1 MDRETDMVPPL
12 SIGGWPALS
21 RWALGPGTQFADP
34 ALLVDGLVAAVR
46 ADGIGEA
53 RLPAELTLTLRSA
66 NPLLMTSEV
75 RWTLARNGAEERL
88 SLGLDDMMPGA
99 TAATDIHRTVTRR
112 IPLADG
118 SVQVLRLACDADGAG
133 AATLDPL
140 ADAMAAA
147 LLGPLEALI
156 GRRALVTLA
165 ETYLGRRSAR
175 KVLEGAITRGH
186 RERIEAVLWVSD
198 LRGFT
203 ALSERLPPDRVVALL
218 NAYFERQAAPIRAFG
233 GEVLKFI
240 GDGLLAIFPIEDGDA
255 DQAMRQAVRAARSAL
270 GSVTAYRQKAE
281 AAGEPAP
288 AIGIALHLGPVDYGN
303 IGAPDRLDFTA
314 IGATVNL
321 ASRLEGLCKP
331 LGIPLILSAAAA
343 AHAGEPIAVLADQR
357 VPGIAEP
364 IRIMTLADFAPK
376 S

>member
-1 MDRETDMVPPL
+1 MDRETDMSPPL
-12 SIGGWPALS
+12 PIADWPALA
-21 RWALGPGTQFADP
+21 RWALRPGTQFADP
-34 ALLVDGLVAAVR
+34 AQLVDGLVAAVR
-46 ADGIGEA
+46 ADGIGVT

-75 RWTLARNGAEERL
+75 RWTLERNRAEERL
-88 SLGLDDMMPGA
+88 SLGLDDMMPG
-99 TAATDIHRTVTRR
+99 TAATPRHTVTRR
-112 IPLADG
+112 IALADG
-118 SVQVLRLACDADGAG
+118 SVQVLRLGYPLKDAGEASPDS
-133 AATLDPL
+133 L
-140 ADAMAAA
+140 ADALAAA

-156 GRRALVTLA
+156 GRRALATLA
-165 ETYLGRRSAR
+165 ETYLGRRSGR
-175 KVLEGAITRGH
+175 KVLQGAITRGDQA
-186 RERIEAVLWVSD
+186 RIEAVLWVSD

-203 ALSERLPPDRVVALL
+203 DLSERLPADRVVALL

-240 GDGLLAIFPIEDGDA
+240 GDGLLAIFPIDGGDA
-255 DQAMRQAVRAARSAL
+255 GAAMRQALRAARSAL
-270 GSVTAYRQKAE
+270 GSVTALRQKAE
-281 AAGEPAP
+281 ATGEPAP

-303 IGAPDRLDFTA
+303 IGAPDRLDFTV

-331 LGIPLILSAAAA
+331 LGVPLILSAEAAA
-343 AHAGEPIAVLADQR
+343 FAGEPVAALPEQR

-364 IRIMTLADFAPK
+364 IKVMTLPDFASK